1 MTIEVPCKRIPWMYH
16 PLKVMLICACCWS
29 PAQMARATGGG
40 RALFSDPTPLRIFA
54 ALRPASAMIGDVVF
68 DSARIG
74 HAVAA
79 ACLARYNRV
88 SARAI
93 VSDDRCRP
101 HR

>member
-1 MTIEVPCKRIPWMYH
+1 MDVPPVEGDVDLRV
-16 PLKVMLICACCWS
+16 LLV
-29 PAQMARATGGG
+29 TGPDGTRDRGG
-40 RALFSDPTPLRIFA
+40 RALFSDPTPLRVFA